1 VPGPAASSVERIRHT
16 AGVAVTR
23 IVQLTD
29 LHLFADPDERLF
41 GIPTRELLRDV
52 VAHVERHAGR
62 VDHLVVTGDHT
73 HDELPET
80 CEAVREILRPW
91 LDRLWQVPGNHDDR
105 AVLRSVFAD
114 RIRGEGAERVNFVFE
129 ADGWLCLGLD
139 TQLPGQVR
147 GLMDEAQLAWI
158 REQLDAHDPDRAVLF
173 LHHPPVLLGSVWMD
187 TIGLEGREL
196 VQSLLRQDPRI
207 RLVCSGH
214 VHHESAHEV
223 GAALVVTTPSTG
235 LQFSPAGTTTT
246 FANDP
251 PGYRVIELDGDDY
264 TTRVVR
270 LSEARYTPTRMGT

>member
-1 VPGPAASSVERIRHT
+1 VRGPAASSVERIRHT

-80 CEAVREILRPW
+80 YEAVRAILRPW

-105 AVLRSVFAD
+105 TVLRTVFPD
-114 RIRGEGAERVNFVFE
+114 RIQGDGDEPVTFSFPAGE
-129 ADGWLCLGLD
+129 WLCLGLD
-139 TQLPGQVR
+139 TQVPGQVA
-147 GLMDEAQLAWI
+147 GLIDDAQIAWV
-158 REQLDAHDPDRAVLF
+158 RRRLEEHGPKPVVLF
-173 LHHPPVLLGSVWMD
+173 MHHPPALLGSAWLD
-187 TIGLEGREL
+187 PIGLERREVL
-196 VQSLLRQDPRI
+196 QELFVEDRGI

-223 GAALVVTTPSTG
+223 GGARVVTTPSTG
-235 LQFSPAGTTTT
+235 LQFDPAGTTTT

-251 PGYRVIELDGDDY
+251 PGYRVIELDGDRF

-270 LSEARYTPTRMGT
+270 LPEARYLPIRMQA